1 MNTIAH
7 IDTSTADNAFSPQQ
21 EKFQLIPHSA
31 DNCLLIQKG
40 TRQWQIDFSQHTL
53 EDNTWLL
60 TGLYGSI
67 ENTLLA
73 GQLMDQLFAYTKAQ
87 RLIISEAILAGN
99 PVLRMPHWRPCE
111 QGVSIERVAFY
122 QIREHW
128 LSPELLSVAPDAR
141 VKREG
146 VAETVP
152 VRPQIP
158 DTVLYQRQI
167 PGLNEVFSLRRAT
180 IEEDGERFHRWQN
193 EPRVAKFWEY
203 PFSRQELDDML
214 RDRRADPHCEP
225 LIGCFDGQPFAY
237 FESYWGL
244 EDRLGPYYDARPFDH
259 GYHVLV
265 GEPKYLGGGR
275 TLHWINALSHY
286 LFLLDPR
293 TERLVG
299 EPRADNSK
307 LLKWV
312 EHTAWY
318 KEREFDFPHKRA
330 ALLKCEREEYFST
343 TVL

>member
-7 IDTSTADNAFSPQQ
+7 IDTSTAGSTFPSQP
-21 EKFQLIPHSA
+21 EKLLLIPHSA
-31 DNCLLIQKG
+31 DSCLLIQKG
-40 TRQWQIDFSQHTL
+40 TRQWQIDFKQHSVET
-53 EDNTWLL
+53 DTCIL

-67 ENTLLA
+67 ESTNLA
-73 GQLMDQLFAYTKAQ
+73 GQLIDQLFGYTKAK
-87 RLIISEAILAGN
+87 RLVISETILAGN
-99 PVLRMPHWRPCE
+99 PVLKMPHWEPCE
-111 QGVSIERVAFY
+111 QGLKIDRAAFY

-128 LSPELLSVAPDAR
+128 LCPELLSVAPDVR

-146 VAETVP
+146 SVDPIP

-158 DTVLYQRQI
+158 DTILYQRQI
-167 PGLNEVFSLRRAT
+167 PELNEVFSLHRAT
-180 IEEDGERFHRWQN
+180 IEKDGERFHRWQN

-203 PFSRQELDDML
+203 PFSREELDDML
-214 RDRRADPHCEP
+214 RERRADQHCEP
-225 LIGCFDGQPFAY
+225 LIGCFDGKPFAY
-237 FESYWGL
+237 FESYWGM

-265 GEPKYLGGGR
+265 GEAKFLGGGR
-275 TLHWINALSHY
+275 ALHWINAVSHY

-330 ALLKCEREEYFST
+330 ALLKCEREEFFST
-343 TVL
+343 TEL